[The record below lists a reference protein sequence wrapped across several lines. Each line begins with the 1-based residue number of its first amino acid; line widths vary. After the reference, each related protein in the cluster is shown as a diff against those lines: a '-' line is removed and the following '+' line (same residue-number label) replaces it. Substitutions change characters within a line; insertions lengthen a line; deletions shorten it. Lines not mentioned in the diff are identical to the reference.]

1 MIPQRTVKRIPPEV
15 QNTEKMKK
23 MMRRFDASIYNKLG
37 DSMTAK
43 DLKPEDVKWTPYED
57 DEEIPCSFPE
67 DQDIP
72 FEFFNVSLTDGLIN
86 SEVLLH

>member
-1 MIPQRTVKRIPPEV
+1 MTV
-15 QNTEKMKK
+15 Q
-23 MMRRFDASIYNKLG
+23 
-37 DSMTAK
+37 

-57 DEEIPCSFPE
+57 DEEISCLFPE